1 MTRDYDFAVSLRI
14 RHPAVDPDVLTAALG
29 LTPQYAW
36 RAGAERRA
44 TGEGGSATGTY
55 RETLWI
61 APLNPEPVFDQVP
74 VPLEGVLLLGANRLH
89 RNKQLWSRLMAEGG
103 SAELLVEIFGRDT
116 FTLELSS
123 MTLSQL
129 ARSRIAVSVR
139 VHPMPRAVAVA

>member
-14 RHPAVDPDVLTAALG
+14 RHPAVDPDELTAALG

-44 TGEGGSATGTY
+44 LGDGSATGTY

-61 APLNPEPVFDQVP
+61 APLNPEPVFDEMP

-89 RNKQLWSRLMAEGG
+89 RNKQLWSRLVAEGA

-116 FTLELSS
+116 FTLELSP